1 MIDRAATLA
10 LIRQRLADLAP
21 SALDIV
27 DDSARHAGHAGAR
40 EGGHFELTVVA
51 AAFAGQSRLQRQR
64 LVLEKLGD
72 LREAGIHAL
81 SIKALDVNSTAAH
94 S

>member
-40 EGGHFELTVVA
+40 EGGHFELTVVS

-72 LREAGIHAL
+72 LREARIHAL
-81 SIKALDVNSTAAH
+81 SIKALDVDSTAAH
-94 S
+94 G